1 MTAKTIEYIM
11 TRFTITLLA
20 ASIISCSLQ
29 TDGVCRSRKAA
40 DTVGGPFGWAV
51 CTSLDDAGSFNL
63 NGGAAAGN
71 RKAILKS
78 NGGDMSEAI
87 ENAIKENDVIVL
99 DGSNG
104 TFLMSRAVI
113 LTGVDNKTVYGINN
127 AVLQTSFYLSSELQ
141 ARFDEADLEH
151 RNPKTSQEPLILSN
165 GKRCKNERTFVSS
178 QIIMDY
184 TQDPSEAWLKSGC
197 FWLYTCSNWIIR
209 NLTMIGPGS
218 MSNGRT
224 GDVLTL
230 SKKCTHIWIDHC
242 VINDGLDGNLD
253 VNTES
258 DFITVSWCRLNY
270 TDRSYAH
277 RLCSLVGGNVNT
289 LDVGHLNITY
299 AYCVWPDCEKGVSRQ
314 PMVRY
319 GHAHIYNCYYPS
331 KRSGTLIHARD
342 GSHMRIE
349 NNYFAN
355 CGKYFADSLSCACA
369 NIGNYTAKP
378 FSPVDKGEIF
388 SPPYKYKAADAM
400 EVPDI
405 VFGRFGTGATLA
417 LDENSY

>member
-1 MTAKTIEYIM
+1 MTTKTIKLIM
-11 TRFTITLLA
+11 KHLGTAILLA
-20 ASIISCSLQ
+20 SVIACSVQ
-29 TDGVCRSRKAA
+29 TDGMCRSRRIQ
-40 DTVGGPFGWAV
+40 DIQDGPFGWAV
-51 CTSLDDAGSFNL
+51 CTSLEDVGSFNL
-63 NGGAAAGN
+63 NGGAAAGS
-71 RKAILKS
+71 RKTILKS
-78 NGGDMSEAI
+78 NGGDMSEVLEKAI
-87 ENAIKENDVIVL
+87 LGNDIVVL
-99 DGSNG
+99 DGSQG
-104 TFLMSRAVI
+104 PFLMSRAVI
-113 LTGVDNKTVYGINN
+113 LTGVDNKTVFGINN
-127 AVLQTSFYLSSELQ
+127 AVLQTTFYLSDELK
-141 ARFDEADLEH
+141 ARFDEVDLEH
-151 RNPKTSQEPLILSN
+151 KNPKASSEPLILSN
-165 GKRCKNERTFVSS
+165 GKSCKNERTFVGS

-184 TQDPSEAWLKSGC
+184 TQDPTEAWLKSGC
-197 FWLYTCSNWIIR
+197 LWLYTCSNWIIR
-209 NLTMIGPGS
+209 NITMIGPGS

-224 GDVLTL
+224 GDVVTL

-242 VINDGLDGNLD
+242 VITDGLDGNLD

-258 DFITVSWCRLNY
+258 DFITVSWCNLDY

-349 NNYFAN
+349 RNCFAN

-369 NIGNYTAKP
+369 NIENYTAKP

-388 SPPYKYKAADAM
+388 TPPYKYKAVDA
-400 EVPDI
+400 EDVPDL
-405 VFGRFGTGATLA
+405 VLGRNGAGATLN